1 MNSARTFRYMLPTLL
16 VGLLAG
22 FAGQA
27 HAQRHSL
34 GARRPPSSPR
44 VKATSSSPG
53 AGVQQQAPAPIER
66 RAPSETQMPNTP
78 QNTTQNMP
86 QNPPQG
92 AHSVGPN
99 RASLN
104 GRSGEHLPEWMNQH
118 RGLTL
123 EQQQQALEREPGF
136 HELPAPTQQRMRE
149 RLSQLSAMSPQERE
163 RIVDRTE
170 VMERL
175 SPQQRTE
182 VRGAMQQLGSL
193 PQDQRQMVARSF
205 RELRQLPPNERM
217 AAMNSER
224 YRWMNEEQRT
234 TLTNLIQVA
243 PMLPAPQH

>member
-1 MNSARTFRYMLPTLL
+1 MNSARTFRYMLPALL

-22 FAGQA
+22 SVGHAD
-27 HAQRHSL
+27 AQRH
-34 GARRPPSSPR
+34 ATAAQRAPSVPR
-44 VKATSSSPG
+44 VEAASYPV
-53 AGVQQQAPAPIER
+53 AGGQQQAPAPIER
-66 RAPSETQMPNTP
+66 RAPPATQPTN
-78 QNTTQNMP
+78 
-86 QNPPQG
+86 G
-92 AHSVGPN
+92 AGGPHSGPN
-99 RASLN
+99 RANGN
-104 GRSGEHLPEWMNQH
+104 GRRGEHLPEWMNQH

-136 HELPAPTQQRMRE
+136 RELPSPTQQRMRE

-175 SPQQRTE
+175 SPEQRTQ

-193 PQDQRQMVARSF
+193 PPNQRQMVARSF
-205 RELRQLPPNERM
+205 RELRQLPPNQRM

-243 PMLPAPQH
+243 PMLPAAQH